1 MHPKTPQSAATA
13 GTVKW
18 YEPDLGYGYI
28 DPSDGSREVFVH
40 FTALDSSGLSSL
52 SKGQSV
58 RFDKRADGGLTR
70 AANLLVSEAH

>member
-1 MHPKTPQSAATA
+1 VHPKNPQSAATA

-28 DPSDGSREVFVH
+28 NPNDGSREVFVH

-52 SKGQSV
+52 SKGQTIH
-58 RFDKRADGGLTR
+58 FDKRADGGLTR